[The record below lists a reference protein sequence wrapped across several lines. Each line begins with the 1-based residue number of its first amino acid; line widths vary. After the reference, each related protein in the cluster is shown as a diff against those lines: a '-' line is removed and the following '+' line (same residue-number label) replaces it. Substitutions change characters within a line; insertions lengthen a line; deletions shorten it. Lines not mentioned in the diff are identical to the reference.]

1 MFSPSSFLFLKQ
13 SRTDDYMIDSKYN
26 PILIEINSN
35 PCLEFACPLLHRL
48 ITALIDNTFKS
59 AIDVLCPPPPAGKR
73 TRLTEEACISIDA
86 EQDKFVELPVESFL

>member
-1 MFSPSSFLFLKQ
+1 
-13 SRTDDYMIDSKYN
+13 MIDSKYN